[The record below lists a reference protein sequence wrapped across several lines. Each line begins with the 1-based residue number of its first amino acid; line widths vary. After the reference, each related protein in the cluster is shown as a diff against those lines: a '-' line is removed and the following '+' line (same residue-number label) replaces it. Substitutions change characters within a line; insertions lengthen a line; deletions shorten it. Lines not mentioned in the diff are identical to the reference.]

1 MGKYDI
7 PATIDYILKVSG
19 KEALHII
26 AYSQGT
32 MSSFAMLSEMP
43 IYNDKVSLLFIFF
56 TYLGGSPKLPWLLRM
71 LDIFKIAPTPV
82 QIAQPLQTG

>member
-19 KEALHII
+19 KEALHIV

-32 MSSFAMLSEMP
+32 MSSFAMLSDMP
-43 IYNDKVSLLFIFF
+43 VYNDKVSLLYTFF
-56 TYLGGSPKLPWLLRM
+56 NILRRLP
-71 LDIFKIAPTPV
+71 
-82 QIAQPLQTG
+82 